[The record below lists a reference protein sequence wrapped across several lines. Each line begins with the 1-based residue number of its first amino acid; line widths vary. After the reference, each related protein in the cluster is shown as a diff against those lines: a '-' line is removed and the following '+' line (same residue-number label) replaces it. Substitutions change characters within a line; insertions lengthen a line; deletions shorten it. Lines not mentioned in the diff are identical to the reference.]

1 MINGFIRTEE
11 LESIWAII
19 KNENAQIKNYII
31 ERNADKNLESFT
43 ELWQEQLS
51 YRFLLHELNNTNK
64 STIRDISIKVE
75 RISNFDFNLDLIT
88 ESGIVESL
96 LKYIFHPSYD
106 PSGGLKV
113 GFKSEEDHILFGENL
128 KKGLILIEETDP
140 DAYVMIKHNLKAIC
154 PIYSVNPLKKGDVI
168 SLSLDY
174 CNGVIFYSPC
184 PSILTAETII
194 HETRHNVLNFILKN
208 VTLLNDNDLKIKTP
222 LREDLRPMLGLIH
235 QAYVLCGLTTFYK
248 NLLDKEPYKQMLN
261 VQKRYNIHL
270 NDYGEAVN
278 TIQNNDI
285 NLSNEGVKLLNELI
299 NDVKKHG

>member
-11 LESIWAII
+11 LENIWAII

-31 ERNADKNLESFT
+31 ERNADENLESFT

-64 STIRDISIKVE
+64 TTIRDISIKVE
-75 RISNFDFNLDLIT
+75 RISNLDFNFDLIT

-113 GFKSEEDHILFGENL
+113 GFKSEEDQILFGENL
-128 KKGLILIEETDP
+128 KKGLLLIEETDP
-140 DAYVMIKHNLKAIC
+140 DAFVMIRQNLKVIC

-184 PSILTAETII
+184 PFILTAETLI
-194 HETRHNVLNFILKN
+194 HETRHNLLNLILKK
-208 VTLLNDNDLKIKTP
+208 VTLLKNNELKVKTP
-222 LREDLRPMLGLIH
+222 LRDDLRPMLGLIH
-235 QAYVLCGLTTFYK
+235 QAYVLFGLTNFYRK
-248 NLLDKEPYKQMLN
+248 LTLREPYNSMEN
-261 VQKRYNIHL
+261 VRKRYNLHV
-270 NDYGEAVN
+270 NDYNEARDALE
-278 TIQNNDI
+278 IYRS
-285 NLSNEGVKLLNELI
+285 NLSNEGIKFLNELI
-299 NDVKKHG
+299 NDIKKHG

>member
-1 MINGFIRTEE
+1 MIWQVYLLLNHKRKKIGENHRNCRLIYLR
-11 LESIWAII
+11 LE
-19 KNENAQIKNYII
+19 
-31 ERNADKNLESFT
+31 
-43 ELWQEQLS
+43 
-51 YRFLLHELNNTNK
+51 
-64 STIRDISIKVE
+64 IKVQPNQE
-75 RISNFDFNLDLIT
+75 WLMIHFIHSFDNFKRKDL
-88 ESGIVESL
+88 
-96 LKYIFHPSYD
+96 
-106 PSGGLKV
+106 
-113 GFKSEEDHILFGENL
+113 
-128 KKGLILIEETDP
+128 
-140 DAYVMIKHNLKAIC
+140 
-154 PIYSVNPLKKGDVI
+154 
-168 SLSLDY
+168 
-174 CNGVIFYSPC
+174 
-184 PSILTAETII
+184 
-194 HETRHNVLNFILKN
+194 LNFILKN